1 MVLLVSEK
9 IPRPPVM
16 FPLIVVVMITRLV
29 EERGRKKADRYWP
42 EMRGQELE
50 LENGMTVRLLTDR
63 PVRNKPEIRTRSIK
77 LSLHGRVLVVS
88 RLKFFHH
95 NNAGEIKTVQQLH
108 CEGWTDQEVPRDT
121 KLMLDLQDEAEYNL
135 AKMPE
140 AAMLVHC
147 SAGMGRTGAFIGLF
161 KLIRDFRNRKV
172 RQVTTYKNNHGS

>member
-1 MVLLVSEK
+1 MLVLLVSEK

-77 LSLHGRVLVVS
+77 LSYHGRVLVVS
-88 RLKFFHH
+88 
-95 NNAGEIKTVQQLH
+95 
-108 CEGWTDQEVPRDT
+108 C
-121 KLMLDLQDEAEYNL
+121 
-135 AKMPE
+135 
-140 AAMLVHC
+140 
-147 SAGMGRTGAFIGLF
+147 FIIPSQ
-161 KLIRDFRNRKV
+161 KRR
-172 RQVTTYKNNHGS
+172 